1 MKFTSDQTLDNEA
14 NEHARRLL
22 GFAAIMRMNCP
33 EFELYT
39 PSLASAGRVVVA
51 GGWAIAMDDVSPQTF
66 QFGRHGNCS
75 PHARCV
81 GCRQICSAED
91 PAVDLSVRSNSR
103 SALWIE
109 ARNPATMPGHVMV
122 RSLVPGRPGLSGVW
136 IPSLCPITDE
146 LELIAID
153 SSRVARL
160 QADGHLRTSTV
171 LPSRRARTIAA
182 IMFLRMWTSVSAVQT
197 IHGPVPSGAAPVT
210 AGLI

>member
-1 MKFTSDQTLDNEA
+1 MNSTSDQIRDNDA
-14 NEHARRLL
+14 SEHARKLL
-22 GFAAIMRMNCP
+22 GFAAIMRLNCP
-33 EFELYT
+33 ESELCA
-39 PSLASAGRVVVA
+39 PSLAIEGRAVTT

-160 QADGHLRTSTV
+160 QVDGHLRTSIV
-171 LPSRRARTIAA
+171 MPSYRARTIAA
-182 IMFLRMWTSVSAVQT
+182 TMFLRMWTSVSALQS
-197 IHGPVPSGAAPVT
+197 IHGMASSGAAPMSVG
-210 AGLI
+210 AA

>member
-1 MKFTSDQTLDNEA
+1 MNTTSDQTLDNEA
-14 NEHARRLL
+14 SQHARKLL
-22 GFAAIMRMNCP
+22 GFAAIMRMNFLES
-33 EFELYT
+33 EFDT
-39 PSLASAGRVVVA
+39 PSLATGGRAVVA
-51 GGWAIAMDDVSPQTF
+51 GGWAVAMDDVSPPTL

-160 QADGHLRTSTV
+160 QVDGHLRTSTV
-171 LPSRRARTIAA
+171 MPSRRARTIAA
-182 IMFLRMWTSVSAVQT
+182 TMFLRMWTSVSALQS
-197 IHGPVPSGAAPVT
+197 IHGMASSGAAPMSVG
-210 AGLI
+210 AA